1 MKIQSK
7 EIQLVSIDSL
17 IPYQKN
23 MNKHTPEQID
33 RLVKLIEYQGF
44 RDPII
49 VQKGTNI
56 IAAGHGRIEAARK
69 MGIREVPVIFQE
81 FENEAQFYAFVVSHN
96 AINSNNWGGGL
107 DLGQINQD
115 FLDLGP
121 ELDVEMLG
129 IKDFEIEPIE
139 KIDLDFSDK
148 NKEIDTENFGNDL
161 QHQCPKCGFEFN
173 E

>member
-1 MKIQSK
+1 
-7 EIQLVSIDSL
+7 
-17 IPYQKN
+17 

-96 AINSNNWGGGL
+96 AINSNNWSGGL

>member
-1 MKIQSK
+1 
-7 EIQLVSIDSL
+7 
-17 IPYQKN
+17 